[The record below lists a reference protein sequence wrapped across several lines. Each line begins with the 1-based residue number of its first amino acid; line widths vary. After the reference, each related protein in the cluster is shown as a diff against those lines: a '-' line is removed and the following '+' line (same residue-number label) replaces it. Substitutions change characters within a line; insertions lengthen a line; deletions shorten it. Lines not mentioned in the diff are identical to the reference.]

1 MAAPVSASDHQ
12 GEFFQPLVEFDSQSS
27 HCDFSAFISDGVVSL
42 VDGNQNVSIKI
53 LRDTGA
59 LDYFILESV
68 LPFSKESDTGRCVMV
83 RGMGLVPFSSPLHE
97 VTLKCGLVEG
107 DVDVGVRPQLPVEGV
122 HMILGNDLAGS
133 KVWADG
139 KLNIFTKQPSVSP
152 ARVSPDRNCVS

>member
-1 MAAPVSASDHQ
+1 M
-12 GEFFQPLVEFDSQSS
+12 
-27 HCDFSAFISDGVVSL
+27 SL
-42 VDGNQNVSIKI
+42 KDGNQNVSIKI

-59 LDYFILESV
+59 LDSFMLESV

-122 HMILGNDLAGS
+122 HMILGNDLACN

-139 KLNIFTKQPSVSP
+139 KVNIFTKQPSVPP
-152 ARVSPDRNCVS
+152 ARLSPDRNCV